1 MPHFVFSNT
10 LNDFNDK
17 IGIYIF
23 NNDVIWNVLF
33 DSFWLWIHG
42 KCGLS
47 VDKNDVVFIFYLNWR
62 LMKSI

>member
-33 DSFWLWIHG
+33 DSF
-42 KCGLS
+42 
-47 VDKNDVVFIFYLNWR
+47 
-62 LMKSI
+62 